1 MVKILFTTKIKNMSA
16 LERLGKVKDESSLSI
31 WWQGHTGYSL
41 IISDIQEAVALAKA
55 NQQPNIDSMRFEAA
69 KAFLTGIV
77 SHKGHVTNIDFQ
89 DCVNS
94 ANRFIA
100 ELQNQSHDRDRF

>member
-1 MVKILFTTKIKNMSA
+1 MSA
-16 LERLGKVKDESSLSI
+16 LERLGKVKDQSSLSM
-31 WWQGHTGYSL
+31 WGHGYAGYSL
-41 IISDIQEAVALAKA
+41 IISDIQEVVALAKA
-55 NQQPNIDSMRFEAA
+55 NQQPNIDAMRFEAA

-89 DCVNS
+89 DCINN
-94 ANRFIA
+94 ANHFIA